1 MQEFDRFPDNESELH
16 RAQSDLL
23 RERRS
28 GPTGDCPSA
37 AELSAFAS
45 GKYHQGDPAIG
56 RILGHLGEC
65 ERCNDVII
73 SIRRRR
79 IRTRRFVL
87 AFASA
92 IILAAATWF
101 LSIHDRGLKEAS
113 NIATI
118 DLRNVAP
125 TRGIDSD
132 AEPASI
138 ALSRDIQSV
147 RILLP
152 VESAEGDYEAGI
164 FRPEA
169 QGSPILSSSGR
180 TNLENHDVVLGL
192 SLGFRDLKPGRYL
205 LGTRHGGSGWQ
216 YYSLTVN

>member
-16 RAQSDLL
+16 QAQSDLL

-45 GKYHQGDPAIG
+45 GKYHEGDPAIG

-65 ERCNDVII
+65 ERCNDVMIA
-73 SIRRRR
+73 IRRRR
-79 IRTRRFVL
+79 VRTRRFVL

-92 IILAAATWF
+92 IVVAAVTWF
-101 LSIHDRGLKEAS
+101 LSTHDGDLKEAN

-118 DLRNVAP
+118 DLRNIAP
-125 TRGIDSD
+125 TRGIESD
-132 AEPASI
+132 IEPASI
-138 ALSRDIQSV
+138 ALSRDIHSV
-147 RILLP
+147 RIVLP
-152 VESAEGDYEAGI
+152 VESVEGDYEAGI

-169 QGSPILSSSGR
+169 RESPILSSSGR
-180 TNLENHDVVLGL
+180 TNLDNHDVVLSL
-192 SLGFRDLKPGRYL
+192 SLNFRDLKPGRYL